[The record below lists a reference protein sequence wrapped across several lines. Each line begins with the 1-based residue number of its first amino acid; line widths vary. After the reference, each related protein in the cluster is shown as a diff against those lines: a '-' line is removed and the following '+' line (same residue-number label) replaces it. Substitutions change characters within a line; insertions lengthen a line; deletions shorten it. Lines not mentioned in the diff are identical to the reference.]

1 MRCLLRL
8 GLPAV
13 LLGALVPARAQS
25 AAPDFRPAPGKP
37 PLLKAAAIREASG
50 LAVSSRNNG
59 FLWIVNDSGSA
70 PDLHL
75 VETGGTYRG
84 KVNVLQALSR
94 VQDVCNR
101 FSGQAQV
108 VGIRQ
113 NLDGGM
119 RNPARQRRTL
129 RDAVEKVAFGGVQR
143 FQHNA
148 DAVAFRHTPQ
158 G

>member
-59 FLWIVNDSGSA
+59 FLWIVNDSVSA

-75 VETGGTYRG
+75 VQRLIGPPVEWM
-84 KVNVLQALSR
+84 
-94 VQDVCNR
+94 
-101 FSGQAQV
+101 GQQLAD
-108 VGIRQ
+108 
-113 NLDGGM
+113 L
-119 RNPARQRRTL
+119 ASF
-129 RDAVEKVAFGGVQR
+129 VAG
-143 FQHNA
+143 
-148 DAVAFRHTPQ
+148 PEPI
-158 G
+158 